1 MAEPHICNVNW
12 QTSDPQQEWVQV
24 ANGGLLPVA
33 ATGLE
38 ITDYTRL
45 QLNTHIYRFPAT
57 TENTMLTLGTFESAI
72 VYTGQGQNRWH
83 IDDNGKRWL
92 LLFMGR
98 AAPIWNNT
106 GDVVYLRNPDGTFVD
121 TFTLGDPPRHPNGH

>member
-1 MAEPHICNVNW
+1 MAEPHICTVNW
-12 QTSDPQQEWVQV
+12 ETSDSQQEWVQV

-33 ATGLE
+33 VTGLE

-45 QLNTHIYRFPAT
+45 QLNVHIYRFPPT
-57 TENTMLTLGTFESAI
+57 TENTMLLLGTFESVI